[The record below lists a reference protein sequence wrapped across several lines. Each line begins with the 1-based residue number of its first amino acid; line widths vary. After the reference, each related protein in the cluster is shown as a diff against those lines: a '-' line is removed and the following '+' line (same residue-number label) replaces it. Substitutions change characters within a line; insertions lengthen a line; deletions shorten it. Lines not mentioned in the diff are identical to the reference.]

1 MVNIIKIT
9 KKEMWSKRF
18 LNLDSVYFDGI
29 GSMEL
34 TYLIRSMMKYT
45 EPDKKYIWVM
55 SDVVENRLLNDMEF
69 PEILNVNGELAYLFG
84 VPVIFE
90 RFLSIEK
97 SKDSFEEQ
105 DEVIAYPYIWLK
117 ERETEILPADTKLSE
132 MTFLNESYIKIN
144 KHMMAIDDI
153 IRDMVNIYEAI
164 IDPSTEKVRS
174 YREKLNAHVKQFL

>member
-18 LNLDSVYFDGI
+18 LDLDSVYFDGI
-29 GSMEL
+29 GGMEL

-105 DEVIAYPYIWLK
+105 DEVIGYPYIWLK
-117 ERETEILPADTKLSE
+117 EHETKSSVDDMGLSE
-132 MTFLNESYIKIN
+132 TIYLNESYIKIN
-144 KHMMAIDDI
+144 KRMTMVDSAI
-153 IRDMVNIYEAI
+153 RNMVNTYKAI
-164 IDPSTEKVRS
+164 FNPTAEEVRK
-174 YREKLNAHVKQFL
+174 YRDRLLAHVKQFL